1 MYDSDDQTI
10 QDQYLTE
17 LFGREIVD
25 QARLVD
31 AADLI
36 LDEKMTACIS
46 SGVTRLKQLR
56 HYPAKQREL
65 LDGMGPGEQLLLC
78 MWVMEMDLLDKIR
91 DISV

>member
-1 MYDSDDQTI
+1 MDDCDDLSI
-10 QDQYLTE
+10 QDQYLAR

-56 HYPAKQREL
+56 NDPARQRAL

-91 DISV
+91 DPSA